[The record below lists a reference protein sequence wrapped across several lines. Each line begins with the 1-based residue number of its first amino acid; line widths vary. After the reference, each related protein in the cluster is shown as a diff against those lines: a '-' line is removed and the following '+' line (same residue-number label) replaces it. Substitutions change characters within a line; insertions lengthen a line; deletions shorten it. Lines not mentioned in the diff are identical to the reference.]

1 MTDHTYNLTIKADT
15 KEKADIIAS
24 ALNTIY
30 QKIDDQH
37 LIWIADKIIEDP
49 LVIAKVIRISNNP
62 LVKKMF

>member
-1 MTDHTYNLTIKADT
+1 MTDYTYNLTIKADT
-15 KEKADIIAS
+15 KENADKIAS

-49 LVIAKVIRISNNP
+49 LVISKVIRISNNP